1 MTSRLLGR
9 ALRGALTRCRPS
21 TPQLLSSRLGVPRT
35 ARFSQAVDTPP
46 AAEAETS
53 SVAAAVAAEPAEEAA
68 TELPVAAAA
77 QDVGAAE
84 EPAAAAPLTAA
95 AMAKR
100 IKGALKDR
108 RHADVLAMFDD
119 LLGTYTEGAMPG
131 VDVVDAALES
141 KALTAGVPAALQMLS
156 LVTSRFPSFEAEV
169 TRTLTLTVTRTR
181 TLTLTRTPS
190 PAPGVHLRG
199 GDAGVHRAG
208 RQHHRALAVR
218 VAPRHGQGG
227 LTLPNLTPNLTLTLT
242 LTPTLTSGQ
251 VANHDVFNTLIMVY
265 CAAKVPSPPYTSLHL
280 PIPPYTSLH
289 LPAPPYA
296 SLHLPLPPCT
306 SLHLPAP
313 P

>member
-77 QDVGAAE
+77 QDAGAAE

-181 TLTLTRTPS
+181 TLTLTLTLTLTRTPS

-227 LTLPNLTPNLTLTLT
+227 LTLPNLTPN
-242 LTPTLTSGQ
+242 P
-251 VANHDVFNTLIMVY
+251 N
-265 CAAKVPSPPYTSLHL
+265 P
-280 PIPPYTSLH
+280 
-289 LPAPPYA
+289 
-296 SLHLPLPPCT
+296 
-306 SLHLPAP
+306 
-313 P
+313 

>member
-9 ALRGALTRCRPS
+9 ALRGALTRCRPA
-21 TPQLLSSRLGVPRT
+21 TPQLLSSRLAVPRT

-77 QDVGAAE
+77 QDAGAAE
-84 EPAAAAPLTAA
+84 EPAAAAPLTEA

-108 RHADVLAMFDD
+108 RYADVLAMFDE
-119 LLGTYTEGAMPG
+119 LLGTYKEGSMPG

-169 TRTLTLTVTRTR
+169 TR
-181 TLTLTRTPS
+181 
-190 PAPGVHLRG
+190 
-199 GDAGVHRAG
+199 
-208 RQHHRALAVR
+208 
-218 VAPRHGQGG
+218 
-227 LTLPNLTPNLTLTLT
+227 
-242 LTPTLTSGQ
+242 
-251 VANHDVFNTLIMVY
+251 
-265 CAAKVPSPPYTSLHL
+265 CAQPDP
-280 PIPPYTSLH
+280 
-289 LPAPPYA
+289 
-296 SLHLPLPPCT
+296 
-306 SLHLPAP
+306 
-313 P
+313 